1 MLCYSASGSGEN
13 VEAGAEQQANEREG
27 EGSAV
32 LETGKESAPS
42 EGKRSSSSV
51 ITDSTRKSAIL
62 ERGRG
67 STVLEGSSVVIEGG
81 ARGTPMATER
91 EGEEATT
98 TADLKAASEEEV
110 GGGED
115 STHQQESRKEEE
127 ALRGEGGRIKQRKKK
142 YILKGGASA
151 LAVQLFGM
159 DDKFEMRSVII
170 QALKKKAFTFCKT
183 FVGQSICYQWFF
195 SYFQ

>member
-13 VEAGAEQQANEREG
+13 VGAGAEQQASEREG
-27 EGSAV
+27 KGSAI
-32 LETGKESAPS
+32 LETGKESSLS
-42 EGKRSSSSV
+42 EGKRSSSSIV
-51 ITDSTRKSAIL
+51 MDSARKSAIL

-81 ARGTPMATER
+81 ARDTPTVTER

-98 TADLKAASEEEV
+98 TVDLKAVSEEEV

-115 STHQQESRKEEE
+115 STHQRESRKEEE
-127 ALRGEGGRIKQRKKK
+127 ALGGEGGKMKQRKKK
-142 YILKGGASA
+142 YVLKGGASA

-159 DDKFEMRSVII
+159 DDKFEMRSVVIHALCKKII
-170 QALKKKAFTFCKT
+170 ILP
-183 FVGQSICYQWFF
+183 SIQLL
-195 SYFQ
+195 